1 MTDKKKLL
9 NEIRNYAMLTIGLVI
24 GTLGWTAFLIPS
36 KIVGGG
42 LTGIATIFNFTLGW
56 DIGLTALIVNVG
68 LIVVSTRILGTS
80 FGIKTV
86 YAILLSST
94 LLSVFSNLFTEK
106 IVPDTMMNTII
117 GGMLVGTS
125 AGIVFSHGGSTG
137 GTDIIAKIINKYKN
151 ITLGRLLLSMDV
163 IIISSSYFFVE
174 HSSLETVVYGLMSMA
189 IMAYTVDLIIS
200 GTKQTVQFLIISDK
214 PEELR
219 QGIIY
224 NAKRGLTI
232 LHGTGGYS
240 GDDRKVLLVISRKTE
255 IRDVFRE
262 IQEIDPNAFITVG
275 TVMGVYGH
283 GFDKINHKM

>member
-56 DIGLTALIVNVG
+56 DIGLTALIVNMG
-68 LIVVSTRILGTS
+68 LIVVSTRILGAS

-106 IVPDTMMNTII
+106 IVLDTMMNTII

-151 ITLGRLLLSMDV
+151 ITLGKLLLSMDV

-219 QGIIY
+219 QGIIH

-232 LHGTGGYS
+232 LNGTGGYS

-275 TVMGVYGH
+275 TVMGVYGQ